1 MIWPGN
7 YLKTVHLQILY
18 INDIPHLDDTKINN
32 LLSADGLAIFSQS
45 KEDLQKGIS
54 ILEQYR
60 NEWGSD

>member
-32 LLSADGLAIFSQS
+32 LLSADGLAIFSLS